1 MRKRKLK
8 DWMGADWTIGWV
20 EEDDSRL
27 PDGAAGCIRGRNNEI
42 LIAEGDTNQML
53 HVIFHEVAHKALGHL
68 EFSDTEKEE
77 LLVDM
82 VAYTYLSFLRKMG
95 VDLSPL
101 VE

>member
-1 MRKRKLK
+1 
-8 DWMGADWTIGWV
+8 MGGDYTIEEV
-20 EEDDSRL
+20 EEGDSRL
-27 PDGAAGCIRGRNNEI
+27 PDGAAGCIRARNSEI
-42 LIAEGDTNQML
+42 LVAEGSPNQML
-53 HVIFHEVAHKALGHL
+53 HVIFHEVAHRALAHL

-101 VE
+101 IE